1 MNRLLPAGRFSLAF
15 IQELIQMRPVRLMRR
30 TARHL
35 VRIQPGQDGIA
46 IGNPTLPLPGK
57 SLPTVSRDCKRLP
70 FPPNVTITKILN
82 NCCMSSAGGA
92 YSEVCEFSVSVKN
105 NGTATYSGPL
115 TMYDED
121 PNSDPS
127 DPGLGSLGRTT
138 TVTIGPGETQTYSLP
153 PRHYKPGAKFK
164 NCVSMPGRSPNT
176 SGPPGPDI
184 SCMTQDVPAGVGQ
197 CLATPPPSPRPPP
210 PPPTITVTCPEGTRM
225 GLNGQCFFVDPGCQG
240 PNCGR

>member
-15 IQELIQMRPVRLMRR
+15 IQEVDPNAPGPAYAENCAALG
-30 TARHL
+30 TN
-35 VRIQPGQDGIA
+35 QPGQDGIA

-82 NCCMSSAGGA
+82 NCCMSSVGGA

-138 TVTIGPGETQTYSLP
+138 
-153 PRHYKPGAKFK
+153 
-164 NCVSMPGRSPNT
+164 RSRLVQGKRKLT
-176 SGPPGPDI
+176 R
-184 SCMTQDVPAGVGQ
+184 CL
-197 CLATPPPSPRPPP
+197 LATISPEQSLRIASRCPGVRPIPRVRP
-210 PPPTITVTCPEGTRM
+210 AQIFPA
-225 GLNGQCFFVDPGCQG
+225 
-240 PNCGR
+240 